1 MNGWIKRLNIEKLK
15 MLCKYYLKT
24 QKLKAHEKKKK
35 ITDLIKKSRL
45 WFYWPLNLY
54 FVSK

>member
-24 QKLKAHEKKKK
+24 QKLKAHEKTKKNYRSYK
-35 ITDLIKKSRL
+35 EKQAVVL
-45 WFYWPLNLY
+45 WAPQ
-54 FVSK
+54 FVLC